1 MNPILAERPDH
12 RLVLILRRIA
22 IVGAAL
28 VVAVP
33 AARGYNT
40 WLGAMPLWLLAM
52 PLASLWALHGFR
64 LRAPGPVAAGQ
75 SATARRRSRPQARR
89 RRQYPASSRAFA
101 ASARPSSISSA
112 ARQNS

>member
-1 MNPILAERPDH
+1 MNPILAERPDP
-12 RLVLILRRIA
+12 RLVLILRRVA

-28 VVAVP
+28 VVVVP

-64 LRAPGPVAAGQ
+64 LRASGPVAAAQ
-75 SATARRRSRPQARR
+75 SPAARRRSRPQARR

>member
-1 MNPILAERPDH
+1 MTAAGLFRRVVLAPLVIL
-12 RLVLILRRIA
+12 LTIVLL
-22 IVGAAL
+22 
-28 VVAVP
+28 
-33 AARGYNT
+33 T
-40 WLGAMPLWLLAM
+40 AMPLWLLAM

>member
-1 MNPILAERPDH
+1 MNQRFNERPDP
-12 RLVLILRRIA
+12 RLALILHRVAIA
-22 IVGAAL
+22 GAAL
-28 VVAVP
+28 VLAVP

>member
-1 MNPILAERPDH
+1 MNPILAERPDP

-64 LRAPGPVAAGQ
+64 LRASGPVATGQ